1 MKASRAMSL
10 ETIYHKIL
18 FTYCGEKDEVKEA
31 GQFLRQNSW

>member
-18 FTYCGEKDEVKEA
+18 FTYCSEKDEVKEA
-31 GQFLRQNSW
+31 GRFLLLNSW